1 MLIGQLPMGKRF
13 TQIRWRFLLLLVS
26 LVIVSGC
33 SLPRVSAEDRIFLPL
48 QIELLD
54 VVTVPK
60 QGFAATPVG
69 GLSAITYDRGRNLF
83 YALSD
88 DRGGLADPR
97 FYTLTITPNT
107 ETEKPTIDS
116 VQITDV
122 TFLKDEEGNVYD
134 RDRLDP
140 EGMILSPR
148 SSLFISSEGVTAT
161 NSPPTLNE
169 YDLQNG
175 VLKTEFRIPNRYL
188 STPTPEGTPPLAAD
202 TVQGIRDNQGFEAL
216 AISQTS
222 NSGEFEP
229 FRLFMATESALAQD
243 FDEDPANPL
252 TNRFLHYL
260 IAPNQS
266 TLISEHAYPLS
277 LEPLGAISN
286 GLTEL
291 LAIDQAGHFLALER
305 VYGIRGFEIKL
316 FQLATGD
323 ATDISTLDQLPSLE
337 GINPIRKKLLL
348 DFATL
353 TIPVDAIDNLEGMT
367 FGPPLPDGSASLW
380 LISDDN
386 FSEDQVTQIWLLRLT
401 AES

>member
-1 MLIGQLPMGKRF
+1 MKRGKRF
-13 TQIRWRFLLLLVS
+13 VQTWWRLLLLLVS

-33 SLPRVSAEDRIFLPL
+33 SLPRVSAEDRLFLPL

-54 VVTVPK
+54 VATLPK
-60 QGFAATPVG
+60 QTFADTPVG
-69 GLSAITYDRGRNLF
+69 GLSAITYDRTRNVF
-83 YALSD
+83 YVLSD
-88 DRGGLADPR
+88 DRGGLAAPR
-97 FYTLTITPNT
+97 FYTFEMATNT
-107 ETEKPTIDS
+107 ATENPTIDS
-116 VQITDV
+116 VQIIDR
-122 TFLKDEEGNVYD
+122 TFLKDRDGAVYD

-140 EGMILSPR
+140 EGMVLSPR

-161 NSPPTLNE
+161 NSPPVLNE
-169 YDLQNG
+169 YDLQSG

-188 STPTPEGTPPLAAD
+188 SAPPTEGEIPVASDTP
-202 TVQGIRDNQGFEAL
+202 QGIRDNQGFEAL
-216 AISQTS
+216 TINPTS
-222 NSGEFEP
+222 SNGEFEP
-229 FRLFMATESALAQD
+229 FRVFMATESALAQD
-243 FDEDPANPL
+243 FDEDPAIPL

-277 LEPLGAISN
+277 LEPLGAVSN

-291 LAIDQAGHFLALER
+291 LAIDQGGHFLALER

-316 FQLATGD
+316 FQLATGG
-323 ATDISTLDQLPSLE
+323 ATDISTLDPIPSLD
-337 GINPIRKKLLL
+337 GINPIRKELLL

-353 TIPVDAIDNLEGMT
+353 AIPVDAIDNLEGMT

-386 FSEDQVTQIWLLRLT
+386 FAEDQTTQVWLFRLM
-401 AES
+401 AEP